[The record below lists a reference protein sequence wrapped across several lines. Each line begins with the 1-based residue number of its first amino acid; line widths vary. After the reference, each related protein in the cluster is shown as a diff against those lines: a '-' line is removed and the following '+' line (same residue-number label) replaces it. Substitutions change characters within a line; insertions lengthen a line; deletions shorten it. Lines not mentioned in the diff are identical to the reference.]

1 MKTMEDAAGS
11 TTPAIKVEGL
21 NFYKECFRWLGESPV
36 IEGLIKNLK

>member
-11 TTPAIKVEGL
+11 TTPVIKVEGL
-21 NFYKECFRWLGESPV
+21 NFYKECFRWLGDGPV